1 MSYNCL
7 IRNFILGKLGK
18 FPLMESQ
25 SAKKHIFSHRL
36 PSVGFP
42 PNIHIAWNFLRSQ
55 NQKSFLASLFRLN
68 LSFNTNPNVSHHW
81 TQVSLQKK
89 TERDFEERTQQI
101 EWPQKTNVVCGVPY
115 WNPPGN
121 CGKVKL
127 KKLFLL
133 RKKCDEPGGHW
144 GRYLAIWSVYIVYYA
159 FVAIPIQDR
168 LLMRW
173 CMLLL
178 GVPMSP
184 SQFWLPH
191 NLRCKNHAKGVLHR
205 LADPGEEA
213 A

>member
-133 RKKCDEPGGHW
+133 RKKCDDPGGHW
-144 GRYLAIWSVYIVYYA
+144 GTLFGHLVRIHCILCFRCYSHPGPSSYALMHVAAWCTYVPESILAST
-159 FVAIPIQDR
+159 Q
-168 LLMRW
+168 
-173 CMLLL
+173 
-178 GVPMSP
+178 SP
-184 SQFWLPH
+184 L
-191 NLRCKNHAKGVLHR
+191 
-205 LADPGEEA
+205 
-213 A
+213 